1 MNAHEGAIGALS
13 EIDRLGQSALDAM
26 YAESLVHN
34 PEVLRIIK
42 EVDKAG
48 TEEERNEAARTVMD
62 RAEAAAGMP
71 LVEYITK
78 TMALEQ
84 ARAKAVQEYL
94 SARRVLTA
102 AGVL

>member
-13 EIDRLGQSALDAM
+13 EIDRLGQAALDAM

-42 EVDKAG
+42 EADKSG
-48 TEEERNEAARTVMD
+48 SVEERNESARTVMD

-71 LVEYITK
+71 IFEYITK
-78 TMALEQ
+78 TMTL